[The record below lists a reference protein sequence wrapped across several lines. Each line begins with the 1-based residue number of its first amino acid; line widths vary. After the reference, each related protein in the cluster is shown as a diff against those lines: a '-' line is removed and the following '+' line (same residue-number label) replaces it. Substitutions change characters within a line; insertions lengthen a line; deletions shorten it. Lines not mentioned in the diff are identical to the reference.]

1 MYALEGPLRDGMLM
15 EELLRLLEGLE
26 DGWMEVEVE
35 LITVGVFTHKL
46 GVLNSEFSESS
57 RLVNFKRY
65 LTKLG

>member
-1 MYALEGPLRDGMLM
+1 MYALEGPLRVGMLM

-26 DGWMEVEVE
+26 DGWMDVE

-57 RLVNFKRY
+57 RLVNFKR
-65 LTKLG
+65 